1 MQLDGADPVYAGPDF
16 AEGEVEKERRGE
28 RARRIELEQTVT
40 LITADGVQM
49 TVKLKDL
56 SRDGFKI
63 EHPRED
69 LVVGEIVTIK
79 TSRSEA
85 RAQLQ
90 WVTETE
96 AGGAFIDEAQAPR

>member
-1 MQLDGADPVYAGPDF
+1 MEESARQVDKD
-16 AEGEVEKERRGE
+16 RRGE

-40 LITADGVQM
+40 LVTADGVCLS
-49 TVKLKDL
+49 VRLRDL
-56 SRDGFKI
+56 SRNGFKI
-63 EHPRED
+63 EHPHED
-69 LVVGEIVTIK
+69 LVVGEIVTIR

-96 AGGAFIDEAQAPR
+96 AGGAFIDEAIAPR

>member
-1 MQLDGADPVYAGPDF
+1 MAQ
-16 AEGEVEKERRGE
+16 ERRGE

-40 LITADGVQM
+40 LVTADGVCLKV
-49 TVKLKDL
+49 TLKDL

-63 EHPRED
+63 GHPHED
-69 LVVGEIVTIK
+69 LVPGEIVTIR

-96 AGGAFIDEAQAPR
+96 AGGAFVDEAEAPR

>member
-1 MQLDGADPVYAGPDF
+1 M
-16 AEGEVEKERRGE
+16 EKDRRGE
-28 RARRIELEQTVT
+28 RARRIELEQSVI
-40 LITADGVQM
+40 LITADGVRLA
-49 TVKLKDL
+49 VKLRDL

-69 LVVGEIVTIK
+69 LVAGEIVTIK
-79 TSRSEA
+79 TARSEA

-96 AGGAFIDEAQAPR
+96 AGGAFIDEAKVLR

>member
-1 MQLDGADPVYAGPDF
+1 VN
-16 AEGEVEKERRGE
+16 EKQRGE

-49 TVKLKDL
+49 TVRLKDL

-69 LVVGEIVTIK
+69 LVVGEIVTIR

-96 AGGAFIDEAQAPR
+96 AGAAFIDEVIPPN